1 MKYYRVPAGTGPP
14 EVGEKYT
21 ILHWPLHRINAL
33 SQGPLKGEYKL
44 DENNVKFYQ
53 TTKDGFV
60 VPGCSSFVPL
70 NSRHNVPSRRLL
82 GPESPCYFL
91 SPGTVLPDGL
101 AIVYTKKMKTRF
113 PSDLQHLWHFNIFPT
128 RSMTLHEYSNMIKNL
143 DWKPCNIKVGA
154 SPDKLVSKND
164 DIDGLKSIEI
174 LGLYFLMSLWYD
186 QATNSMDRLQANE
199 IHTWISLDKPTF
211 QDLICD
217 EDRSFYVFSMLDQLK
232 TESVTLETYCA
243 DILGELEDRFMWKE
257 SDFFDP
263 KNYLI

>member
-1 MKYYRVPAGTGPP
+1 MSVPQPITESSSMKYYRVPAGTGPP

-44 DENNVKFYQ
+44 DENIVKFYQ

-128 RSMTLHEYSNMIKNL
+128 SSMTLHEYSNMIKNL
-143 DWKPCNIKVGA
+143 DWKPCNIK
-154 SPDKLVSKND
+154 
-164 DIDGLKSIEI
+164 
-174 LGLYFLMSLWYD
+174 
-186 QATNSMDRLQANE
+186 
-199 IHTWISLDKPTF
+199 
-211 QDLICD
+211 
-217 EDRSFYVFSMLDQLK
+217 
-232 TESVTLETYCA
+232 TESVTLETYRA

-263 KNYLI
+263 KDEVSVKIKINCIFLHEKP